1 MSASLSDQPG
11 SDNKPGSKA
20 MIFLIILAF
29 LNTMGVTIANP
40 VVPFMVQQHLSNPN
54 DLALT
59 VAWMISIYG
68 ICQLLASPGLGL
80 LSDRFGRRPV
90 LFVCLIGSA
99 LGYLLFGLGGA
110 LWLLFAGRIVDGLTG
125 GNFSVLFAYIAD
137 ITRPEERG
145 KYFGIIGGVSGL
157 GVIIGPSV
165 GGLLA
170 GINYS
175 APFIAAAAVCTLSLL
190 WGIFFL
196 PESLPRSKR
205 VASINVSDLNPLKQ
219 LDSLF
224 RVAHLRWLLLAFFFY
239 FLPFSHLIANLTI
252 LLKDSLGWN
261 ATEAGLASSV
271 IGVIDILVQGVLV
284 GLLLP
289 IFGDVRLGIWALVL
303 VALSYILLG
312 IMAWNSSPILLIAGG
327 VLFAGAGGLVENSL
341 RGLTSSMASSSQ
353 QGLISGASQSMQSL
367 AMIIGPLFGGWL
379 YGQFGHPVP
388 YLGGAI
394 IIALAIV
401 SVIMAAS
408 RQSAPAVPVEART
421 EVEAQAEI
429 LSLFHL

>member
-1 MSASLSDQPG
+1 
-11 SDNKPGSKA
+11 
-20 MIFLIILAF
+20 
-29 LNTMGVTIANP
+29 
-40 VVPFMVQQHLSNPN
+40 MVQQHLSHPN

-110 LWLLFAGRIVDGLTG
+110 LWLLFAGRVVDGLTG
-125 GNFSVLFAYIAD
+125 GNVSVLFAYIAD
-137 ITRPEERG
+137 ITRPQERG

-175 APFIAAAAVCTLSLL
+175 APFIAAAAVCILALL

-196 PESLPRSKR
+196 PESLPRSQH

-219 LDSLF
+219 LGSLF

-261 ATEAGLASSV
+261 ATEAGLASST
-271 IGVIDILVQGVLV
+271 IGVIDIMVQGVLV
-284 GLLLP
+284 SLLLP
-289 IFGDVRLGIWALVL
+289 IFGNVKLGNWSLVL
-303 VALSYILLG
+303 VGISYGLLG
-312 IMAWNSSPILLIAGG
+312 IMAWTHSPILLIAGG
-327 VLFAGAGGLVENSL
+327 VLFAGASGLVENSL
-341 RGLTSSMASSSQ
+341 RGLTSSMARASQ
-353 QGLISGASQSMQSL
+353 QGLISGASQSMESL
-367 AMIIGPLFGGWL
+367 ALIVGPLLGGWL
-379 YGQFGHPVP
+379 YSVTNHAVP
-388 YLGGAI
+388 YLAGI
-394 IIALAIV
+394 VMIALAIV
-401 SVIMAAS
+401 SVLLAVAARPAS
-408 RQSAPAVPVEART
+408 AAPA
-421 EVEAQAEI
+421 EVEAAEVEVRA
-429 LSLFHL
+429 

>member
-196 PESLPRSKR
+196 PESLPRSQR
-205 VASINVSDLNPLKQ
+205 VTSINVSDLNPLKQ
-219 LDSLF
+219 LGSLF

-252 LLKDSLGWN
+252 LLKDGLGWN
-261 ATEAGLASSV
+261 ATEAGLASSI

-289 IFGDVRLGIWALVL
+289 IFGNVKLGNWSLVL
-303 VALSYILLG
+303 VGISYVLLG
-312 IMAWNSSPILLIAGG
+312 IMAWTNSPILLIAGG

-341 RGLTSSMASSSQ
+341 RGLTSSMASASQ

-367 AMIIGPLFGGWL
+367 AMIVGPLLGGWL
-379 YGQFGHPVP
+379 YSSAGHAVP
-388 YLGGAI
+388 YLGGTV

-401 SVIMAAS
+401 SVLLAVAARPAS
-408 RQSAPAVPVEART
+408 TAPAKAKAA
-421 EVEAQAEI
+421 EVEVRA
-429 LSLFHL
+429 